1 MALKFR
7 YLLEEMGFA
16 EKRLTPI
23 YVDNEAVKFTAYHET
38 IMEKNRH
45 IKSKY
50 FLVQGHVNTEVS
62 VIWLRGTHNP
72 ADMLTKPLP
81 ASEHR
86 KHADLL
92 LSGIEQATP
101 PKPSG
106 RGGVPEHNG
115 PGPEYTG
122 SLKPEIHPGE
132 KYPPI
137 HGPYTRAGPPNCQV
151 DQFSPSAN
159 RAGQSKHTESG
170 VNCI

>member
-1 MALKFR
+1 
-7 YLLEEMGFA
+7 MGWDS
-16 EKRLTPI
+16 KIINILRTQLT
-23 YVDNEAVKFTAYHET
+23 
-38 IMEKNRH
+38 
-45 IKSKY
+45 
-50 FLVQGHVNTEVS
+50 Q
-62 VIWLRGTHNP
+62 P
-72 ADMLTKPLP
+72 ADSREEQNTFSDFDPYAPVRALREMVAEHEITEEGVHH
-81 ASEHR
+81 SE
-86 KHADLL
+86 L
-92 LSGIEQATP
+92 
-101 PKPSG
+101 
-106 RGGVPEHNG
+106 PEHNG